1 MINNRLDLLRTV
13 SNRMFK
19 AMLILLLAAL
29 IIVIVAWVGAF
40 DISPIIPL
48 IFLFGQ
54 IGGYVGLQ
62 SRVKTLPDED
72 LELLATSWV
81 YTILTP
87 LVGGILAILLYLIFL
102 SGLITGTVFPMFK
115 PDEVQPE
122 ADSFLVMF
130 AQHADGYVNYAKL
143 LVWSFIAGYSE
154 RFVID
159 MVGSFAK
166 IKPED

>member
-1 MINNRLDLLRTV
+1 MNDNKLNLLVTV
-13 SNRMFK
+13 SNRLFK

-29 IIVIVAWVGAF
+29 IIIIVAWVGAF

-72 LELLATSWV
+72 LQLIATSWI

-102 SGLITGTVFPMFK
+102 SGLISGTVFPVFK
-115 PDEVQPE
+115 PDAIQPK

-143 LVWSFIAGYSE
+143 LVWSFVAGYSE

-166 IKPED
+166 IEPDA